1 MTHIQHKTNVYH
13 IVINCIFTDIHKSR
27 DMKKFILLTCLIIA
41 SAGVKSFAQTNIP
54 AKDAAKYLNKSVTVC
69 DQVYGG
75 KFLSNA
81 GITLI
86 DLGGTHPHEL
96 LTLLIKGDDRKKF
109 KDAPEEA
116 LKGKK
121 VCITGQVID
130 YHGKPEIVITD
141 PAQIKVQK

>member
-1 MTHIQHKTNVYH
+1 
-13 IVINCIFTDIHKSR
+13 
-27 DMKKFILLTCLIIA
+27 MKKFILLTSLIIA
-41 SAGVKSFAQTNIP
+41 LAGVKSFAQTNIT
-54 AKDAAKYLNKSVTVC
+54 AKEAAKYLNKTVVVC

-75 KFLSNA
+75 KFLSNN

-86 DLGGTHPHEL
+86 DLGGAHPHEF

-121 VCITGQVID
+121 VCVTGQVIN
-130 YHGKPEIVITD
+130 YKGKPEIVITD
-141 PAQIKVQK
+141 PSQIKMQK

>member
-1 MTHIQHKTNVYH
+1 
-13 IVINCIFTDIHKSR
+13 
-27 DMKKFILLTCLIIA
+27 MKKFIILTGLIITT
-41 SAGVKSFAQTNIP
+41 AGAKLFAQTNIT
-54 AKDAAKYLNKSVTVC
+54 AKDAAKHIKEKVVVT

-75 KFLSNA
+75 KFLSNG

-86 DLGGTHPHEL
+86 DVGGAHPNEA

-121 VCITGQVID
+121 VIITGEVID
-130 YHGKPEIVITD
+130 YKGKPEIVITD
-141 PAQIKVQK
+141 PAQIKVQ